1 MAGRPRCELCGTR
14 PAPRLCPR
22 CRLVRYCDASHQGAD
37 WNSIHEK
44 ICPLLIPPQPC
55 FHSEREREHGKEQ
68 LLRRQ
73 KSIVEVAVSA
83 AQRFLWEGKALEALP
98 AALQA
103 LRFSARVFGWSSV
116 QLVPVYLLLAEA
128 STGTGNLRQA
138 SKYLSEAEWIVLQ
151 SPDCPAALQS
161 RLHRGLGLFCIA
173 QGNLDQALYHLATD
187 VYLATSAFGVDSIEV
202 SGGYFH
208 MANIFFRQNK
218 VDVANSLYTEVT
230 RLWHSWLLSSLQEH
244 QGRLRRLRARA
255 EAAPWADDEEVAEDG
270 MTEAQG
276 EEARRVLQA
285 LLGVRKKQQ
294 LPEETARVLHA
305 LAMLHYL
312 GLDLEKAREVGMKA
326 FDLAK
331 ELPQQES
338 LETIGHLLELINANF
353 SHTK

>member
-312 GLDLEKAREVGMKA
+312 GLDLEKRK
-326 FDLAK
+326 
-331 ELPQQES
+331 PQPWEC
-338 LETIGHLLELINANF
+338 LEDTRKQIQIRKK
-353 SHTK
+353 TKLYNCGNV

>member
-1 MAGRPRCELCGTR
+1 MAGRPRCELCGSR

-22 CRLVRYCDASHQGAD
+22 CRRVRYCDASHQGAD

-55 FHSEREREHGKEQ
+55 FHSERDRKQGKEQ

-73 KSIVEVAVSA
+73 KSIVEVALSA

-151 SPDCPAALQS
+151 TPDCPAAVQS

-187 VYLATSAFGVDSIEV
+187 VSPLKYSNT
-202 SGGYFH
+202 
-208 MANIFFRQNK
+208 
-218 VDVANSLYTEVT
+218 
-230 RLWHSWLLSSLQEH
+230 
-244 QGRLRRLRARA
+244 
-255 EAAPWADDEEVAEDG
+255 
-270 MTEAQG
+270 
-276 EEARRVLQA
+276 
-285 LLGVRKKQQ
+285 
-294 LPEETARVLHA
+294 
-305 LAMLHYL
+305 
-312 GLDLEKAREVGMKA
+312 LDLIPS
-326 FDLAK
+326 L
-331 ELPQQES
+331 LPGRYGNPSRQIWDPERVHIPK
-338 LETIGHLLELINANF
+338 T
-353 SHTK
+353 

>member
-1 MAGRPRCELCGTR
+1 MATRDAPGAGEGTGPSMAGRPRCELCGSR

-55 FHSEREREHGKEQ
+55 FHSERDRKHGKEQ

-73 KSIVEVAVSA
+73 KSIVEVALRA
-83 AQRFLWEGKALEALP
+83 AQGFLWEGKALQALP

-128 STGTGNLRQA
+128 STGAGNLRQA

-151 SPDCPAALQS
+151 TPDCPAAVQS
-161 RLHRGLGLFCIA
+161 RLHRGLGLFYVA

-187 VYLATSAFGVDSIEV
+187 VYLATSAFGVDAIEV

-208 MANIFFRQNK
+208 MANIFLRQNK
-218 VDVANSLYTEVT
+218 VDVANSLYTE
-230 RLWHSWLLSSLQEH
+230 
-244 QGRLRRLRARA
+244 
-255 EAAPWADDEEVAEDG
+255 
-270 MTEAQG
+270 
-276 EEARRVLQA
+276 
-285 LLGVRKKQQ
+285 
-294 LPEETARVLHA
+294 
-305 LAMLHYL
+305 
-312 GLDLEKAREVGMKA
+312 AREVGMKA

-338 LETIGHLLELINANF
+338 LETIGHLLELINASF
-353 SHTK
+353 SHIK